1 MTRLDQCPPAVTK
14 ALARLQEAGYSAQ
27 AVGGC
32 VRDSLLGREPHD
44 WDLATSALPG
54 EIRAAFPGLPVIPTG
69 ERHGTVTLLLDGS
82 PLEIT
87 TYRVDGSY
95 SDSRRPDFVSFT
107 RSLRED
113 LARRDFTINAMAWS
127 PEEGITD
134 CFGGRA
140 DLEAGIIRCVGDPD
154 RRFEEDA
161 LRILRAL
168 RFAAVLGFSVEPA
181 TAESV
186 LRSRDRLRLVAAERI
201 AAELQKLLCG
211 PAAGKILRAF
221 PEVFTVIIPE
231 LEPLRGFDQR
241 TPYHLWDIYEHTIR
255 ALEATRPDPVLRLTM
270 LLHDAGKPARF
281 FLDETGRGHFKGH
294 PSVSAAIAAAV
305 LRRLRM
311 DGETTRRVRTLTEWH
326 DASILPEDASIRRWL
341 RALGPEDF
349 FALLEVKRADNS
361 AQNLNVSDRRPQLD
375 LLARMARAILARRE
389 CFSLDALA
397 VTGQDLMAAGV
408 PAGRAVG
415 FALEELLQAVIAG
428 DCPNE
433 QAALLGWL
441 REHPPL
447 LPPDYPRIPE
457 FRVRLAGPED
467 LPAVGAFWFRINR
480 WFERQPVNPC
490 GWRNGFY
497 PTPETAEAAIS
508 AGTLWLLE
516 NGGLL
521 AGTMVL
527 NHRQAPAYRKG
538 DWSVP
543 AADDEVLVIHTLAVD
558 PACSGRGAGRL
569 LLKFALRHGR
579 DTGCRTVRLDAF
591 TGNSRAIS
599 LYERAGFRLAGTVD
613 LGLNVPGLKWFRLY
627 EFPLSQNQPE
637 IR

>member
-1 MTRLDQCPPAVTK
+1 MTRLEQCPAAVKK
-14 ALARLQEAGYSAQ
+14 ALACLREAGYSAQ

-32 VRDSLLGREPHD
+32 VRDCLLGREPHD
-44 WDLATSALPG
+44 WDITTSALPG
-54 EIRAAFPGLPVIPTG
+54 EVRAAFSGFPVIPTG
-69 ERHGTVTLLLDGS
+69 ERHGTVTVLLDGS

-113 LARRDFTINAMAWS
+113 LSRRDFTINAMAWS

-134 CFGGRA
+134 CFGGRS
-140 DLEAGIIRCVGDPD
+140 DLESGIIRCVGDPD
-154 RRFEEDA
+154 LPFEEDA

-186 LRSRDRLRLVAAERI
+186 RRNRDRLRLVAAERI

-211 PAAGKILRAF
+211 QGAGAMLREF
-221 PEVFTVIIPE
+221 PEVFTVLIPE
-231 LEPLRGFDQR
+231 LGPLRGFDQR
-241 TPYHLWDIYEHTIR
+241 TPYHLWDIYEHTVR
-255 ALEATRPDPVLRLTM
+255 ALEAVRPDPVLRLTM
-270 LLHDAGKPARF
+270 LLHDTGKPARF
-281 FLDETGRGHFKGH
+281 FLDENGRGHFKGH
-294 PSVSAAIAAAV
+294 PAVSASIAADV
-305 LRRLRM
+305 LRRLRL
-311 DGETTRRVRTLTEWH
+311 DGETFRRVRTLTEWH
-326 DASILPEDASIRRWL
+326 DASILPKNASIRRWL

-361 AQNLNVSDRRPQLD
+361 AQNLEVSDRRLHLD
-375 LLARMARAILARRE
+375 RLEQMARDILSKKE

-397 VTGQDLMAAGV
+397 VTGQDLIAAGV
-408 PAGRAVG
+408 PAGRTVG
-415 FALEELLQAVIAG
+415 FSLEELLQAVISG
-428 DCPNE
+428 TCPNE
-433 QAALLGWL
+433 KAALLRWL

-447 LPPDYPRIPE
+447 LPPNYPRFPD
-457 FRVRLAGPED
+457 FRIRRAGPKD

-480 WFERQPVNPC
+480 YFERQPVNPC

-497 PTPETAEAAIS
+497 PTPETAEDAIS

-516 NGGLL
+516 NGGFL

-527 NHRQAPAYRKG
+527 NHRQDPAYRKG
-538 DWSVP
+538 NWSIP
-543 AADDEVLVIHTLAVD
+543 AADSEVLVIHTLAVD

-569 LLKFALRHGR
+569 LLKFALRYGQE
-579 DTGCRTVRLDAF
+579 TGCRTVRLDAF
-591 TGNSRAIS
+591 TGNSRAVS
-599 LYERAGFRLAGTVD
+599 LYERAGFRPAGTVD
-613 LGLNVPGLKWFRLY
+613 LGLNIPGLKWFRLY
-627 EFPLSQNQPE
+627 EFPLSPDQPE
-637 IR
+637 VR